1 MCEMSPEPIYIG
13 PLLTGKGLQHVIMP
27 GRCRNGRGE
36 MAFAATARVR
46 HTGGGNAVR
55 PRRWWLMSTE
65 RHQVASC
72 AATPSSSKEVDDAVG
87 FPPVG
92 RRV

>member
-36 MAFAATARVR
+36 MAFAATTRVR

-55 PRRWWLMSTE
+55 PRRPWLMTKRIVLVLDLISY
-65 RHQVASC
+65 
-72 AATPSSSKEVDDAVG
+72 VG
-87 FPPVG
+87 IKRMSVSPQK
-92 RRV
+92 